1 MAEQELLTNEVSTE
15 WVDDLKPM
23 VKSINDKIEKKRIND
38 EIKAKKQTNKK
49 PKDDYQC
56 SGDTCYLL
64 SEGDKVRVALDYP
77 RNVYDNKR
85 LMGKFRE
92 SDVRW
97 EIKPRIIKQVI
108 LQPQQPP
115 LYLVSKLD
123 DENETDHGV
132 AYTKNEL
139 QLVND
144 KEIKA
149 QESAI
154 RPMKKGKQELYYIEK
169 VMDKQKKRNR
179 IYYLI
184 KFKGISA
191 PSWEPKAALIEFIPD
206 LLKEYDETH

>member
-1 MAEQELLTNEVSTE
+1 M
-15 WVDDLKPM
+15 
-23 VKSINDKIEKKRIND
+23 
-38 EIKAKKQTNKK
+38 
-49 PKDDYQC
+49 
-56 SGDTCYLL
+56 
-64 SEGDKVRVALDYP
+64 
-77 RNVYDNKR
+77 
-85 LMGKFRE
+85 
-92 SDVRW
+92 RW

-115 LYLVSKLD
+115 LYLVSVLD
-123 DENETDHGV
+123 NENETDHGV

-144 KEIKA
+144 KEVKA

-154 RPMKKGKQELYYIEK
+154 RPMKKGKQELYYVEK

-184 KFKGISA
+184 KFKGIKE
-191 PSWEPKAALIEFIPD
+191 PSLEPKTELIKYIPD

>member
-1 MAEQELLTNEVSTE
+1 M
-15 WVDDLKPM
+15 
-23 VKSINDKIEKKRIND
+23 
-38 EIKAKKQTNKK
+38 
-49 PKDDYQC
+49 
-56 SGDTCYLL
+56 
-64 SEGDKVRVALDYP
+64 
-77 RNVYDNKR
+77 
-85 LMGKFRE
+85 E
-92 SDVRW
+92 S
-97 EIKPRIIKQVI
+97 RIIKQVI

-115 LYLVSKLD
+115 LYLVSEEGNNDK
-123 DENETDHGV
+123 TDHGV

-144 KEIKA
+144 KEVKA
-149 QESAI
+149 QESTI

-191 PSWEPKAALIEFIPD
+191 PSWEPKTALIEFIPD